1 MTPDQ
6 QQEPAMEPIISS
18 TTARIAVA
26 LFLGLFTLA
35 VALLLWSELHPS
47 PDGANWVDRTLE
59 TIDQF
64 SMFTAILL
72 VLYLVFA
79 ARLYV
84 KRTEEYLELTYLRGV
99 SRGRQQAADQINE
112 GRYQLW
118 VAWMEWKEKAE
129 AARRKGRPEPNPPP
143 KPVPGS

>member
-6 QQEPAMEPIISS
+6 QQEPILS
-18 TTARIAVA
+18 TTTVRITVA

-35 VALLLWSELHPS
+35 VALLLWSEVHPS

-84 KRTEEYLELTYLRGV
+84 KRTEEYLELAYLRGV

-112 GRYQLW
+112 DRYQLW
-118 VAWMEWKEKAE
+118 MKWMEWKEQAE
-129 AARRKGRPEPNPPP
+129 AALRDGHPEPKPPP
-143 KPVPGS
+143 RPVPGS